1 MIDVTNYFMPGGVT
15 CGVMALNKKGML
27 MVYQDIL
34 YNKEDRI
41 AAITLNRPD
50 NRNAFTPEMTD
61 SLSRAID
68 DAARD
73 NDVRVLTVTGS
84 GNSFCSGAD
93 VKAMA
98 KRAGRSGGKTVASRN
113 MPMGLMFHRF
123 PKPVIAAVNGI
134 AAGGGLDLALAC
146 DIRIA
151 SDRARFA
158 EVFIRRGLI
167 PAMGGTYFLP
177 RLVGI
182 DRACL
187 LVWTG
192 DMVDAKEAERIGL
205 VTMVVP
211 HNDLAGATRELA
223 EKLVKGPPLAIQK
236 AKQVIYEGLK
246 LSLEETIEY
255 VSPLLKELQ
264 ATEDHQEGA
273 RAFVEKREP
282 FFKGK

>member
-1 MIDVTNYFMPGGVT
+1 ME
-15 CGVMALNKKGML
+15 
-27 MVYQDIL
+27 YQDIL
-34 YNKEDRI
+34 YTKEGGI

-50 NRNAFTPEMTD
+50 KRNAFTPEMSD
-61 SLSRAID
+61 SLYRAID
-68 DAARD
+68 DAAKD
-73 NDVRVLTVTGS
+73 DKVRVLTITGS
-84 GNSFCSGAD
+84 GQSFCSGAD

-98 KRAGRSGGKTVASRN
+98 QRASQSGGKSSEGRN
-113 MPMGLMFHRF
+113 MPMGLLLHKFA
-123 PKPVIAAVNGI
+123 KPVIAAVNGV
-134 AAGGGLDLALAC
+134 AVGGGLDLALSC

-187 LVWTG
+187 LIWTG
-192 DMVDAKEAERIGL
+192 DMVDAREAERIGL

-211 HNDLAGATRELA
+211 HDELGSATREVA
-223 EKLVKGPPLAIQK
+223 EKLAKGPPLAIQK
-236 AKQVIYEGLK
+236 AKRAIYEGLK
-246 LSLEETIEY
+246 LSLEETLEF
-255 VSPLLKELQ
+255 VSPFMKELQ
-264 ATEDHQEGA
+264 ATEDHKEGA

-282 FFKGK
+282 VFKGK

>member
-1 MIDVTNYFMPGGVT
+1 ME
-15 CGVMALNKKGML
+15 
-27 MVYQDIL
+27 YQDIL
-34 YNKEDRI
+34 YTKEGGI

-50 NRNAFTPEMTD
+50 KRNAFTPEMSD
-61 SLSRAID
+61 SLYRAID
-68 DAARD
+68 DAAKD
-73 NDVRVLTVTGS
+73 DKIRVLTITGT
-84 GNSFCSGAD
+84 GQSFCSGAD
-93 VKAMA
+93 VRAMA
-98 KRAGRSGGKTVASRN
+98 QRASQPEGKSAEGRN
-113 MPMGLMFHRF
+113 MPMGLLLHKF
-123 PKPVIAAVNGI
+123 PKPVIAAVNGV
-134 AAGGGLDLALAC
+134 AVGGGLDLALSC

-187 LVWTG
+187 LIWTG

-211 HNDLAGATRELA
+211 HDELESTTRELA
-223 EKLVKGPPLAIQK
+223 EKLAKGPPLAIQK
-236 AKQVIYEGLK
+236 AKLAIYEGLK
-246 LSLEETIEY
+246 LSLEETLEY
-255 VSPLLKELQ
+255 VAPFMKELQ
-264 ATEDHQEGA
+264 ATEDHKEGA

-282 FFKGK
+282 VFKGK